1 MSFQFRVDALRPRRR
16 FRDQR
21 DDTPPTS
28 DCEAS
33 ESDNEG
39 TAGEVAGGGGGIA
52 QNARQDLLERIGTF
66 LLDND
71 LEITSANLGFAN
83 AALSGRNERL
93 AQKLVAREISGKPIS
108 QQWIDKTLR
117 LDESLADQ
125 LRDID
130 ALMDSFEAL
139 MGRFANTA
147 DSACEATASYS
158 DALGRQVSEV
168 EQLADGAEANA
179 LQQLSRAMLERMHQI
194 DSAMKESRAETEDLC
209 ESLARARREAEVDH
223 LTGLPNRRAFERRF
237 TDASK
242 AASETG
248 EALSVAFCDIDH
260 FKKVNDTHGHEA
272 GDRVLRAV
280 SDILREAASSDC
292 FVARH
297 GGEEF
302 ALLFRGSPKEDA
314 WSKLEGVRRIL
325 AKRRFRNRETDQ
337 SFGQITFSAGI
348 AEIGDAEDPRSALAR
363 ADEALYR
370 AKGEGRNR
378 VLIA

>member
-1 MSFQFRVDALRPRRR
+1 MTFPFRVDALRPRRR
-16 FRDQR
+16 FRDER
-21 DDTPPTS
+21 FDSRPSS
-28 DCEAS
+28 DCEEGGFGAS
-33 ESDNEG
+33 
-39 TAGEVAGGGGGIA
+39 GEVAGGAGGIG
-52 QNARQDLLERIGTF
+52 QDARRDLLQRIGSF
-66 LLDND
+66 LIVND
-71 LEITSANLGFAN
+71 LEITNANLGFAN

-93 AQKLVAREISGKPIS
+93 AQKLVAREISGKAIS

-117 LDESLADQ
+117 LDESLTDQ

-139 MGRFANTA
+139 MGRFARTA
-147 DSACEATASYS
+147 ESACEATANYS
-158 DALGRQVSEV
+158 DVLGQQVTEV
-168 EQLADGAEANA
+168 EQMEQGGDATA
-179 LQQLSRAMLERMHQI
+179 LIQISREMLERMHQI
-194 DSAMKESRAETEDLC
+194 DSSMKESRAETEELC
-209 ESLARARREAEVDH
+209 ESLARARREAELDH

-237 TDASK
+237 TDAS
-242 AASETG
+242 AVAREAG

-302 ALLFRGSPKEDA
+302 ALLFRGSAKEDA

-325 AKRRFRNRETDQ
+325 ARRRFRNRETDQ